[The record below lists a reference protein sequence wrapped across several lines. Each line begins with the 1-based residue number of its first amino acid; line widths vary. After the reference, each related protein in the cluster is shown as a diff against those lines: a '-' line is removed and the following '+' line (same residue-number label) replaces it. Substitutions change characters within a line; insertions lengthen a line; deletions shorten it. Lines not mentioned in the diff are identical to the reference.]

1 VEKILDLAKE
11 GSTLTIALTALL
23 VIGASL
29 KLLKGAFDFH
39 YDYFTRRQLKR
50 ALELIKDTEP
60 ESPLHLFLKELIYS
74 EKFKVVTGIRTDTK
88 RATALMTLCANGI
101 LPAHEIQKI
110 HKYVKTNLED
120 SIQIQIPLFD
130 RFFAIFSIVS
140 ALTTLGYGALIS
152 IILTTTNSPA
162 AMAAGFGILLGTTV
176 ASALMASDFRKVKIA
191 KRVQRN
197 LANKTITAGSCYR
210 VKGGQI

>member
-1 VEKILDLAKE
+1 MEKEAKVERILDLVKE
-11 GSTLTIALTALL
+11 GSTLTIALTAIL

-39 YDYFTRRQLKR
+39 YDYFTRRQLQR

-60 ESPLHLFLKELIYS
+60 ESSLHLFLKELIYS
-74 EKFKVVTGIRTDTK
+74 EKFKVVTGVRTDTK
-88 RATALMTLCANGI
+88 RATALMTLCANGL
-101 LPAHEIQKI
+101 LPAHEIRKI

-120 SIQIQIPLFD
+120 SIYIQIPMFD

-140 ALTTLGYGALIS
+140 ALTTLGYGALTS

-162 AMAAGFGILLGTTV
+162 AMAAGFAILLGAIV

-191 KRVQRN
+191 KQLQRT
-197 LANKTITAGSCYR
+197 LANKTITAGSRYE
-210 VKGGQI
+210 